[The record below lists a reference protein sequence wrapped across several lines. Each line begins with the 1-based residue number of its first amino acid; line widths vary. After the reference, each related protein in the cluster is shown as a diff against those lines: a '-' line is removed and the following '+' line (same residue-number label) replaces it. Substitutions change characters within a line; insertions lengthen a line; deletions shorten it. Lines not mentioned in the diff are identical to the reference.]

1 MPSLVEKVKEL
12 PDRKWN
18 PDLKAWTVPATYRE
32 DVERF
37 ARSHRFAFNAPVVST
52 TLPPQVFPEIELP
65 DLTFEIPLKGRLF
78 DFQKKGVAY
87 ILEKKRLIVGDQMG
101 LGKTVQAIAAV
112 SAANA
117 FPCLVICP
125 ASLKL
130 NWEREWHM
138 WTNHKAMILN
148 DSVKRTFKLFFEAGL
163 AKVFIVNYES
173 LKKYFVL
180 EMPKDT
186 KGLTLRDITFNENK
200 DFFKSIIIDEAHR
213 CFPYD
218 TKIMTNK
225 GALNIGDIVENK
237 LINLFVVSLDFSN
250 KSVTLKKI
258 TNVWKNEIGQ
268 RKLFKVK
275 HENGEFIATGNHKVL
290 DSSGRYKEVSTLKS
304 GDYLYELRKDIFGG
318 ETREVNPEI
327 LQQELCCEN
336 SKCKTGSESQNIRKI
351 KETDGRKGLCFLW
364 KRIFN
369 PFTWEKVRKNKVLFT
384 ELFCKMESKSSG
396 NDCTEQIGIKT
407 GKEQDCSNKADE
419 RPRTKE
425 NEFRKNEGKQP
436 DVKSD
441 FQGKNESENDRKEI
455 QTSGRKWADYGI
467 STVAL
472 GCFEAAR
479 KLFGIFHKDFFPWI
493 KKSSTRIQGRYS
505 DSGNTSGDR
514 GRREKSQSEPRKIG
528 RSAKDGSLRKVRVE
542 SVEIYQPTNLV
553 EYRNSPYFSGTVYD
567 LEIEGTH
574 NYFADN
580 ILVSNC
586 KDPKAQQTKFT
597 RAIADKKEW
606 ILALTGTPVVNK
618 PKDLASQL
626 AIINRLGEFGGWKKF
641 VDRYEEPDT
650 YKLRELNH
658 HLKSICFYRR
668 DKSEATDLP
677 AKTRQVVVCDITTRK
692 EYNEALKD
700 LADYLRKYKQ
710 ATDDQVARSMRGE
723 VMVRIGILKNISARG
738 KLEACF
744 EFIRD
749 TLDNGEKL
757 ILFGHLREVLGAVKK
772 KFPSVSITGEDSTQD
787 RQLAVDRFQKDPDV
801 NLIVCSI
808 AAAGVGITL
817 TASSTVAFIEM
828 GWHPAIMEQAEDRAH
843 RIGQKD
849 HVNCIYFIG
858 RDTIDEWVYKLIDEK
873 RSMSSAITGAKDD
886 VEESVMDGLIDLFN
900 QKYNLS

>member
-1 MPSLVEKVKEL
+1 MRLITLNNNVFVIRFQYMPSLVEKVKEL

-37 ARSHRFAFNAPVVST
+37 ARNHRFAFNAPVVSA

-65 DLTFEIPLKGRLF
+65 ELSVEIPLKGRLF

-130 NWEREWHM
+130 NWEREWQM

-213 CFPYD
+213 
-218 TKIMTNK
+218 
-225 GALNIGDIVENK
+225 V
-237 LINLFVVSLDFSN
+237 
-250 KSVTLKKI
+250 
-258 TNVWKNEIGQ
+258 
-268 RKLFKVK
+268 
-275 HENGEFIATGNHKVL
+275 
-290 DSSGRYKEVSTLKS
+290 
-304 GDYLYELRKDIFGG
+304 
-318 ETREVNPEI
+318 
-327 LQQELCCEN
+327 
-336 SKCKTGSESQNIRKI
+336 
-351 KETDGRKGLCFLW
+351 
-364 KRIFN
+364 
-369 PFTWEKVRKNKVLFT
+369 
-384 ELFCKMESKSSG
+384 
-396 NDCTEQIGIKT
+396 
-407 GKEQDCSNKADE
+407 
-419 RPRTKE
+419 
-425 NEFRKNEGKQP
+425 
-436 DVKSD
+436 
-441 FQGKNESENDRKEI
+441 
-455 QTSGRKWADYGI
+455 
-467 STVAL
+467 
-472 GCFEAAR
+472 
-479 KLFGIFHKDFFPWI
+479 
-493 KKSSTRIQGRYS
+493 
-505 DSGNTSGDR
+505 
-514 GRREKSQSEPRKIG
+514 
-528 RSAKDGSLRKVRVE
+528 
-542 SVEIYQPTNLV
+542 
-553 EYRNSPYFSGTVYD
+553 
-567 LEIEGTH
+567 
-574 NYFADN
+574 
-580 ILVSNC
+580 

-658 HLKSICFYRR
+658 RLKSTCFYRR

-787 RQLAVDRFQKDPDV
+787 RQLAVDRFQKDPNV

>member
-1 MPSLVEKVKEL
+1 M
-12 PDRKWN
+12 
-18 PDLKAWTVPATYRE
+18 KAWTVPADHREAVEKFAQSYRFTLSE
-32 DVERF
+32 
-37 ARSHRFAFNAPVVST
+37 PVAEVIQQ
-52 TLPPQVFPEIELP
+52 PKEFPEVVLP
-65 DLTFEIPLKGRLF
+65 DLEIDIPLKGQLF
-78 DFQKKGVAY
+78 DFQKTGVAY
-87 ILEKKRLIVGDQMG
+87 ILQKKRLIVGDQMG
-101 LGKTVQAIAAV
+101 LGKTIQAIAAIT
-112 SAANA
+112 AADA

-130 NWEREWHM
+130 NWQREWAT
-138 WTNHKAMILN
+138 WTNKNKALILSDN
-148 DSVKRTFKLFFEAGL
+148 VKRTFKYFYDSGL
-163 AKVFIVNYES
+163 AKVFVVNYES
-173 LKKYFVL
+173 LKKYFVAQ
-180 EMPKDT
+180 MPTDK
-186 KGLTLRDITFNENK
+186 KRLTLRDITFNDNK
-200 DFFKSIIIDEAHR
+200 DFFKSVIIDESHR

-225 GALNIGDIVENK
+225 GYIKIGDIVENN
-237 LINLFVVSLDFSN
+237 LIELFVVSLDFSN

-275 HENGEFIATGNHKVL
+275 HENGEFIATGNHKVF

-304 GDYLYELRKDIFGG
+304 GDYLYELRKEIYGG
-318 ETREVNPEI
+318 ETGEINQEI
-327 LQQELCCEN
+327 LQQELCCKN
-336 SKCKTGSESQNIRKI
+336 GKCKTGSEGQNFGNIQK
-351 KETDGRKGLCFLW
+351 TDDGKGLCFLW

-369 PFTWEKVRKNKVLFT
+369 PFTWEKVRKNKVLLT
-384 ELFCKMESKSSG
+384 ELFCKMEGKSSG
-396 NDCTEQIGIKT
+396 NYCTEQVGIKA
-407 GKEQDCSNKADE
+407 GKEQDCSNKTNAK
-419 RPRTKE
+419 PRTKE

-436 DVKSD
+436 NVKSN
-441 FQGKNESENDRKEI
+441 FKGKNEGEDDRKEI
-455 QTSGRKWADYGI
+455 QTSGRKWADNGI
-467 STVAL
+467 TTVAF
-472 GCFEAAR
+472 GSFEAAR
-479 KLFGIFHKDFFPWI
+479 KLFGIFNKNFFTWI
-493 KKSSTRIQGRYS
+493 NKSAIRLQGGYCGS
-505 DSGNTSGDR
+505 GKISGNR
-514 GRREKSQSEPRKIG
+514 GGWEKSQSEPRKIG
-528 RSAKDGSLRKVRVE
+528 RSTKDGSIRKVRVE

-553 EYRNSPYFSGTVYD
+553 EYRNSPYYSGTVYD

-586 KDPKAQQTKFT
+586 KDPKAQQSKFT
-597 RAIADKKEW
+597 RGICDGKEW

-626 AIINRLGEFGGWKKF
+626 AIIDRLNDFGGWKRF
-641 VDRYEEPDT
+641 VDKYEEPDEF
-650 YKLRELNH
+650 KLRELNYK
-658 HLKSICFYRR
+658 LKSTCFYRR

-677 AKTRQVVVCDITTRK
+677 AKTRQVVICDITTRK

-700 LADYLRKYKQ
+700 LADYLKKYRQ

-738 KLEACF
+738 KLEACYD
-744 EFIRD
+744 FIRD

-757 ILFGHLREVLGAVKK
+757 IVFGHLREVLGSIKSR
-772 KFPSVSITGEDSTQD
+772 FPSVSITGEDAMAN
-787 RQLAVDRFQKDPDV
+787 RQQSIDRFQNDPGV

-873 RSMSSAITGAKDD
+873 RSMSNTITGAKDD

-900 QKYNLS
+900 QKYNIR

>member
-1 MPSLVEKVKEL
+1 MRLITLNNNVFVIRFQYMPSLVEKVKEL
-12 PDRKWN
+12 PDRRWN

-32 DVERF
+32 DVEKF
-37 ARSHRFAFNAPVVST
+37 ARSHRFAFNVPVASA

-65 DLTFEIPLKGRLF
+65 DLSIEIPLKGRLF
-78 DFQKKGVAY
+78 DFQRKGVAY

-138 WTNHKAMILN
+138 WTNHKAMVLN
-148 DSVKRTFKLFFEAGL
+148 DSVKRTFKLFYEAGL

-173 LKKYFVL
+173 LKKYFVAD
-180 EMPKDT
+180 MPKDT

-200 DFFKSIIIDEAHR
+200 DFFKSLIIDEAHR
-213 CFPYD
+213 
-218 TKIMTNK
+218 
-225 GALNIGDIVENK
+225 V
-237 LINLFVVSLDFSN
+237 
-250 KSVTLKKI
+250 
-258 TNVWKNEIGQ
+258 
-268 RKLFKVK
+268 
-275 HENGEFIATGNHKVL
+275 
-290 DSSGRYKEVSTLKS
+290 
-304 GDYLYELRKDIFGG
+304 
-318 ETREVNPEI
+318 
-327 LQQELCCEN
+327 
-336 SKCKTGSESQNIRKI
+336 
-351 KETDGRKGLCFLW
+351 
-364 KRIFN
+364 
-369 PFTWEKVRKNKVLFT
+369 
-384 ELFCKMESKSSG
+384 
-396 NDCTEQIGIKT
+396 
-407 GKEQDCSNKADE
+407 
-419 RPRTKE
+419 
-425 NEFRKNEGKQP
+425 
-436 DVKSD
+436 
-441 FQGKNESENDRKEI
+441 
-455 QTSGRKWADYGI
+455 
-467 STVAL
+467 
-472 GCFEAAR
+472 
-479 KLFGIFHKDFFPWI
+479 
-493 KKSSTRIQGRYS
+493 
-505 DSGNTSGDR
+505 
-514 GRREKSQSEPRKIG
+514 
-528 RSAKDGSLRKVRVE
+528 
-542 SVEIYQPTNLV
+542 
-553 EYRNSPYFSGTVYD
+553 
-567 LEIEGTH
+567 
-574 NYFADN
+574 
-580 ILVSNC
+580 

-597 RAIADKKEW
+597 RGLADKKEW

-618 PKDLASQL
+618 PRDLASQL

-641 VDRYEEPDT
+641 VDRYEDPDT

-658 HLKSICFYRR
+658 RLKSICFYRR

-700 LADYLRKYKQ
+700 LADYLRRYRM

-757 ILFGHLREVLGAVKK
+757 ILFGHLREVLGAVKR
-772 KFPSVSITGEDSTQD
+772 KFPSVSITGEDSTIE
-787 RQLAVDRFQKDPDV
+787 RQLAVDRFQNDPSV

-900 QKYNLS
+900 QKYKLS